1 METLKIAL
9 MVLIAITSVLTILL
23 VLLNRGKGGGL
34 SDMFGGGITTSLASS
49 GMASKNLIR
58 LTVTVTLIWVF
69 AIIGYGLVLRFS
81 ETAVI

>member
-1 METLKIAL
+1 METLKIIL
-9 MVLIAITSVLTILL
+9 MVLIAIASILTILL

-34 SDMFGGGITTSLASS
+34 SDMFGGGMTTSLNSS

-58 LTVTVTLIWVF
+58 LTVTVILLWVF
-69 AIIGYGLVLRFS
+69 AIIGYALVLRFS